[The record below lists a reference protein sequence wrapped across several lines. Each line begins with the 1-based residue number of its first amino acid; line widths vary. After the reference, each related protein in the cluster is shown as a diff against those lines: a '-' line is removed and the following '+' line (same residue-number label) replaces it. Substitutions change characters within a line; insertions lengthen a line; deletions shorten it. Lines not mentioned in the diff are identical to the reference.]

1 MSDVTQRIEGS
12 NFDSPRFAPVAR
24 SVVLI
29 SGLLVVAA
37 VGGAAAFALARVLAF
52 ATVVTGLATAF
63 AFAGVLAFA
72 GVNVLLLGI
81 IVHLAE
87 RDTGFG
93 VCIGGMRLHGE

>member
-63 AFAGVLAFA
+63 AFAGVLA
-72 GVNVLLLGI
+72 LLLGI